1 MSYNHPDYLV
11 VVSENMVVSGSVMS
25 PLTLFCQTISCFHLY
40 IVCIGITVNGL
51 NPGVTCNS
59 VV

>member
-1 MSYNHPDYLV
+1 MSYKHPDCLV

-25 PLTLFCQTISCFHLY
+25 QTISCFHLY